1 MNYVLSKESISDT
14 FAAVRFP
21 AIEQAFLFISQSVDW
36 IEIRSARRRIESTQ
50 RASGQAN
57 HRRSQCP
64 PSAKLKYQARGLMDS
79 ETSQRRERKTNDHAQ
94 EANQQCLTFDLA
106 DNVPA
111 RSSHRL
117 QNANFACALGD
128 GRVHR
133 QHDDERT
140 NHGSQANEDI

>member
-14 FAAVRFP
+14 FAAVRTP
-21 AIEQAFLFISQSVDW
+21 SDQAGFLFISQSVDW
-36 IEIRSARRRIESTQ
+36 IEVRGARRRIESTQ
-50 RASGQAN
+50 GSSGQADQGS
-57 HRRSQCP
+57 SQRP

-94 EANQQCLTFDLA
+94 EANQQCFTFDLA

-117 QNANFACALGD
+117 QNANFACPLGNR
-128 GRVHR
+128 RVHR

-140 NHGSQANEDI
+140 NHGR